1 METPQID
8 FSNPMTFQNA
18 LQNFTLSLACVMIA
32 LRDEANFR
40 DEADQSTLNAAYI
53 FCSLLEDSH
62 REAIALVDG
71 IERRLIKPSLRAGA

>member
-40 DEADQSTLNAAYI
+40 EKADQSTLNAACI

-71 IERRLIKPSLRAGA
+71 MERRFKLDVLHHC

>member
-1 METPQID
+1 
-8 FSNPMTFQNA
+8 
-18 LQNFTLSLACVMIA
+18 MIA

-40 DEADQSTLNAAYI
+40 EEADQSTLNAACI

-71 IERRLIKPSLRAGA
+71 MERRFKLDVLHHC

>member
-40 DEADQSTLNAAYI
+40 EKADQATLNAACI